1 MADYELIEERLVSGK
16 GVLRV
21 PPDKTKNRH
30 SVLYLDVVR
39 EPRNKY
45 YNGNWNPIRSRYATL
60 SFRRDDYI
68 ISTATMEFDRQ
79 AYDSIADI
87 SGQNLIAIK
96 CMYEGILISFVNIAT
111 AQGLILTSYQDLI
124 KDYESLN
131 LGWEEVLIQCYA
143 DTAIQARL
151 YRIQYDSCDPA
162 KDNQKKPP
170 PPPAPL
176 PKVPPGTPICDISDA
191 YDSDTDGG
199 NTDPYEGDEVPP
211 PFEPLP
217 DNTLLRWNVSTTRNP
232 RTTYVQAA
240 FTTFTPISNYFVV
253 QGNTDTGLNARE
265 WLTRFTS
272 GTSQING
279 SAIGNLSPEDKP
291 VLYLW
296 QDGVTDE
303 PWLILVA
310 S

>member
-1 MADYELIEERLVSGK
+1 MADYELIEERLISGK
-16 GVLRV
+16 GVLKV

-30 SVLYLDVVR
+30 SVLYLDVIR

-45 YNGNWNPIRSRYATL
+45 YNGNWNPIRSRYAQMT
-60 SFRRDDYI
+60 FRRDEYI
-68 ISTATMEFDRQ
+68 IGTATMEFERQ

-96 CMYEGILISFVNIAT
+96 CMYEGILISFVNIAI
-111 AQGLILTSYQDLI
+111 AQGLVLTSYQDLI

-151 YRIQYDSCDPA
+151 YRLQYDACDPS

-170 PPPAPL
+170 PPPPPL
-176 PKVPPGTPICDISDA
+176 PKVPPGTGIGDISEA
-191 YDSDTDGG
+191 YDGDNDGG
-199 NTDPYEGDEVPP
+199 NSEPFDGDETPP

-217 DNTLLRWNVSTTRNP
+217 DNTRLKWNLSTNLNP
-232 RTTYVQAA
+232 RTTYAQAVFA
-240 FTTFTPISNYFVV
+240 TFTPVSGYTLT
-253 QGNTDTGLNARE
+253 QGNTDAGLNVRE
-265 WLTRFTS
+265 WLSNFTS
-272 GTSQING
+272 GTSNVAG
-279 SAIGNLSPEDKP
+279 SAVGTLNPEDKP

-296 QDGVTDE
+296 QEGVTDE
-303 PWLILVA
+303 PWQVILP
-310 S
+310 